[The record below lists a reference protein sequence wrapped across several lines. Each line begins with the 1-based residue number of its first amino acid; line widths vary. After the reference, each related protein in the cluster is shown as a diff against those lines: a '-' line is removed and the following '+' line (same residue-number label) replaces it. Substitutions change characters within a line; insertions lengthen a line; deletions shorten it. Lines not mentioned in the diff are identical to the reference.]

1 MNGTQLLWGLRF
13 GSLKAGADMGVVGAR
28 CLLFVMNTCARMGG
42 WKQAWAGEK
51 VKLMPI
57 CQSVD
62 QHGRTFWSKY

>member
-42 WKQAWAGEK
+42 GNRLGQGKK
-51 VKLMPI
+51 
-57 CQSVD
+57 SN
-62 QHGRTFWSKY
+62 